1 MTDDYGG
8 MRYREWLHEYEQG
21 VKQSLEEAAAR
32 MLREQGALTGDPMGD
47 YKKIQEGALVLQ
59 YS

>member
-1 MTDDYGG
+1 MNEGITA
-8 MRYREWLHEYEQG
+8 EWLREYERG

-47 YKKIQEGALVLQ
+47 CKKIQEGALVLQ

>member
-1 MTDDYGG
+1 
-8 MRYREWLHEYEQG
+8 MRDQENISCRDWLHEYEQG

-47 YKKIQEGALVLQ
+47 CKKIQEGALVLQ

>member
-1 MTDDYGG
+1 MNEGITA
-8 MRYREWLHEYEQG
+8 EWLREYERG

-32 MLREQGALTGDPMGD
+32 MLRERGALTGDPMGD
-47 YKKIQEGALVLQ
+47 CKKIQEGALVLQ